1 MGADEIL
8 TVWSIMFPLRQLEQ
22 MLHDVLRISTE
33 TAMDQLVCD
42 VLLRVFDFRSCIL
55 RQIEINIPDQLG

>member
-1 MGADEIL
+1 
-8 TVWSIMFPLRQLEQ
+8 
-22 MLHDVLRISTE
+22 MLHDILRISTD